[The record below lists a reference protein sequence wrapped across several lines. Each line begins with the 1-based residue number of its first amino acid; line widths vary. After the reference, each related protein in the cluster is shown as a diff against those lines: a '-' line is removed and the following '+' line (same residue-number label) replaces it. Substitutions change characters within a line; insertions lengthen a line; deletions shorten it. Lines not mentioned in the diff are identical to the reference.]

1 MDIFNAYIHNARPI
15 AIFHGVLALGCIVC
29 LVIQRIQLGKE
40 NAAYKKRKPGVLDT
54 PGTSEFSRVAR
65 LTLAM
70 TTKGEIPN
78 LEAIRMRLLRHL
90 SQCDIIIRFCLNAFI
105 VSGLLG
111 TLYNLWNLGPGFWN
125 DIIKAEKVD
134 GQQAIGIAFSASFF
148 GLLLALVFSL
158 LDSLVVR
165 FTREL
170 FVQKASAALFD
181 DAAKF
186 IPPTERAAVA
196 EALEKFYAGSTGLL
210 EQFRNQHVQLSRAF
224 INQIETSSDKLNG
237 TMTAI
242 SGRWGELVEN
252 ATTTTEEFGIRIS
265 GAADKLS
272 GATNDVQKALSS
284 ASSLLAQTQD
294 LSKLLVEIRAES
306 AKLQEQMTQWTSKFV
321 EQWRADLSKSIET
334 HAENIGAVYATG
346 LSKFDKS
353 ANDWQ
358 EKNAETI
365 KSLSSTLEKS
375 FENWR
380 DERQNLGTQID
391 RLLEDWQNQL
401 GQSATKAGANI
412 SEVRTE
418 LDKLESAIASLAT
431 TQTAAAKDL
440 KNALDDLKTFS
451 QNVSKETL
459 LGSAISNLQTTISDL
474 GQRLNSNGKDGPS
487 TVSVLFPD
495 SESIESILRELQAL
509 SAKIS
514 TNIPASRPYSP
525 PPLPPPKPPQP
536 APNIVIT
543 EDPAPPKRSLWKKFK
558 GLFRRKQK

>member
-1 MDIFNAYIHNARPI
+1 
-15 AIFHGVLALGCIVC
+15 
-29 LVIQRIQLGKE
+29 
-40 NAAYKKRKPGVLDT
+40 
-54 PGTSEFSRVAR
+54 
-65 LTLAM
+65 
-70 TTKGEIPN
+70 
-78 LEAIRMRLLRHL
+78 
-90 SQCDIIIRFCLNAFI
+90 
-105 VSGLLG
+105 
-111 TLYNLWNLGPGFWN
+111 
-125 DIIKAEKVD
+125 
-134 GQQAIGIAFSASFF
+134 
-148 GLLLALVFSL
+148 
-158 LDSLVVR
+158 
-165 FTREL
+165 
-170 FVQKASAALFD
+170 
-181 DAAKF
+181 
-186 IPPTERAAVA
+186 
-196 EALEKFYAGSTGLL
+196 
-210 EQFRNQHVQLSRAF
+210 
-224 INQIETSSDKLNG
+224 
-237 TMTAI
+237 
-242 SGRWGELVEN
+242 
-252 ATTTTEEFGIRIS
+252 
-265 GAADKLS
+265 
-272 GATNDVQKALSS
+272 
-284 ASSLLAQTQD
+284 
-294 LSKLLVEIRAES
+294 
-306 AKLQEQMTQWTSKFV
+306 MTQWTSGFV
-321 EQWRADLSKSIET
+321 EQWREDLSKSIET

-487 TVSVLFPD
+487 TVSVLFPG